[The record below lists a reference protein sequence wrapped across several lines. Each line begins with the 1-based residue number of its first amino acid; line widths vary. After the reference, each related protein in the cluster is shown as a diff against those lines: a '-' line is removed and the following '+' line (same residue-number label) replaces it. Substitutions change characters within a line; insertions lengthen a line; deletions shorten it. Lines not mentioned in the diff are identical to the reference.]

1 MREDIMLRQNLMLFY
16 KTKQCFFLYIIGNL
30 LLLGYLLVET
40 IFFSYTYG
48 QFLDGLDIVQL
59 LFPFTIYSGIVFL
72 LLGYEYMGSGE
83 KYEMAECLDAMAVP
97 FLQRK
102 FLEACVLFL
111 LVLFQSILVI
121 GYVLLVAVILGERDA
136 FIFYMLKAM
145 IVYFTMPNLILCVI
159 GMLIQQVKKRL
170 VSSLM
175 MLFATVYMTIRF
187 YQLFYGKETLYGISD
202 ATQFFGVG
210 TRYVGNI
217 SDPYPISIHIV
228 SKSVYILAVCL
239 FFLLLIWYWK
249 SKKKCLLYAQAGL
262 FLLFVGNVILWNLPC
277 SGNYEGYEDQSDAL
291 YQEADA
297 LLQQDKPIGILGEDT
312 FWVTNYE
319 MEVAMVPDFKATVK
333 MQVSDTSLPE
343 YSFTLYSRA
352 KIKKV
357 ADQKGER
364 LSYKR
369 EGNFFTVYPN
379 GKELS
384 AICVVYE
391 GSWLNRYYASAS
403 SAYLPG
409 NFPYY
414 PISGKRPVDHNGL
427 CTLPEQE
434 STFSLT
440 VKGKK
445 HNMISNLEQ
454 KGTHFS
460 GMANQVTLLSG
471 NYRKYKKDG
480 IIYIYP
486 AFSAKYDPQK
496 NHRIH
501 IPVTAKTVVISPLEL
516 SGIYLFGSDIVIWR
530 GIEDDVETYQQRL
543 EAVGEQAAQ

>member
-1 MREDIMLRQNLMLFY
+1 MLHQSLILFR
-16 KTKQCFFLYIIGNL
+16 KTKQCFLLYVIGNV
-30 LLLGYLLVET
+30 LLLGYLIVET
-40 IFFSYTYG
+40 VLLHQVYG

-59 LFPFTIYSGIVFL
+59 LFPLTIYSGIVFL
-72 LLGYEYMGSGE
+72 LLGYEYMGSDA
-83 KYEMAECLDAMAVP
+83 KYEMAECLDVMPVS

-102 FLEACVLFL
+102 CLEACVLFL

-121 GYVLLVAVILGERDA
+121 GYVLLAAVILGERAA

-175 MLFATVYMTIRF
+175 LLFATVYATIRF

-217 SDPYPISIHIV
+217 SDPYPISLHIV
-228 SKSVYILAVCL
+228 SKSVYILAACL

-249 SKKKCLLYAQAGL
+249 SRKKWLFYAQAGL
-262 FLLFVGNVILWNLPC
+262 LLLFVGNVILWNLPC

-319 MEVAMVPDFKATVK
+319 MKVTMIPELKATVR

-357 ADQKGER
+357 VNQKEER

-369 EGNFFTVYPN
+369 KGNFFTVYPD

-384 AICVVYE
+384 EICVVYE

-440 VKGKK
+440 IKGKK

-460 GMANQVTLLSG
+460 GTSNQVTLLSG

-480 IIYIYP
+480 MTYIYP
-486 AFSAKYDPQK
+486 AFSMKYDPQK

-516 SGIYLFGSDIVIWR
+516 SGVYLFGSDIVIWR